1 MSQDYLCFF
10 FLFLVARIGFQQ
22 GRYDF
27 LENAGLTMTVMVVLS
42 NEVITP
48 FSVRVI
54 GGERKCFELL
64 FCYKKISTDPGSPPP
79 PIQNSGNPV
88 DHTLTFA
95 ANNAS
100 DVSTIKYLIIFL
112 VT

>member
-1 MSQDYLCFF
+1 MVCVSQDNLCFF

-64 FCYKKISTDPGSPPP
+64 FCYKKFPQI
-79 PIQNSGNPV
+79 
-88 DHTLTFA
+88 LA
-95 ANNAS
+95 ALLLLFK
-100 DVSTIKYLIIFL
+100 TL
-112 VT
+112 VTQSITR